1 MGSGSSHAG
10 AAPRFARYSAHAPA
24 DHLPAALLRA
34 EGLVVSAA
42 AIALYVDG
50 DYAIWALIAFV
61 LLPDLSFAAYVA
73 GPGVGALV
81 YNAAHTYVWPV
92 ALAAACL
99 LTGSPSL
106 PVEIALIWSAHIG
119 VDRFLGYGLKYP
131 TAFKDTHLGRV

>member
-1 MGSGSSHAG
+1 MS
-10 AAPRFARYSAHAPA
+10 RRTN
-24 DHLPAALLRA
+24 LPAALLRT

-50 DYAIWALIAFV
+50 DYAIWALIAFF

-92 ALAAACL
+92 GLAAACL
-99 LTGSPSL
+99 LTGSPGL
-106 PVEIALIWSAHIG
+106 PVEIALIWGAHIG

>member
-1 MGSGSSHAG
+1 MGGGPSHAG

-24 DHLPAALLRA
+24 DQSSCGALARRGARRLSGRDCPLCRRRLRDLGA
-34 EGLVVSAA
+34 DRVRPPTRSLVCGLRRR
-42 AIALYVDG
+42 
-50 DYAIWALIAFV
+50 
-61 LLPDLSFAAYVA
+61 A
-73 GPGVGALV
+73 GRGALV

>member
-1 MGSGSSHAG
+1 MLEPLLAS
-10 AAPRFARYSAHAPA
+10 RDTRRMRRRIN
-24 DHLPAALLRA
+24 LPAALLRA

-61 LLPDLSFAAYVA
+61 LRPDLSFAAYVA